1 MATIAIK
8 QFSLGVQEGRN
19 GPAIM
24 PHSDHVCLTFIYKF
38 LQVVD
43 GYPVLPG

>member
-8 QFSLGVQEGRN
+8 QFSLDVQEGRN

-24 PHSDHVCLTFIYKF
+24 PHSGKVCLTFIYKF
-38 LQVVD
+38 LQVVN
-43 GYPVLPG
+43 GYPHLTG